1 MGEFTLDEGTATRL
15 HNGDVGLTPVLQIAG
30 ACGPDA
36 SETTTGGEMKRK
48 SQTRFPLRV
57 ATPPEE
63 CARARR
69 EPRRLHPPA
78 TNEALRSTH
87 ARLASRLHLS
97 RPQIFAR

>member
-36 SETTTGGEMKRK
+36 SETTTGGENIK

-57 ATPPEE
+57 ATPPRS
-63 CARARR
+63 ARERDEKA
-69 EPRRLHPPA
+69 PPA
-78 TNEALRSTH
+78 PS
-87 ARLASRLHLS
+87 ARDEHPQIHSRAPRFPLHLS

>member
-57 ATPPEE
+57 ATPPRS
-63 CARARR
+63 ARERDESPAGSIRP
-69 EPRRLHPPA
+69 PRTKP
-78 TNEALRSTH
+78 
-87 ARLASRLHLS
+87 
-97 RPQIFAR
+97 